1 MTRETPSLLIINIL
15 ALSFTNQLLVKLGHR
30 AVGWVHLYVCERVG
44 IPQMTLKQSG
54 TFSGSVILDR
64 SLLVCGLEIINT
76 CGTDNINP
84 FLNLH
89 VSDIQVES
97 KPWQ

>member
-1 MTRETPSLLIINIL
+1 M
-15 ALSFTNQLLVKLGHR
+15 
-30 AVGWVHLYVCERVG
+30 G

-76 CGTDNINP
+76 CRTDNTDP
-84 FLNLH
+84 HLH

-97 KPWQ
+97 KSQQ